1 MGRDKRTE
9 LAERA
14 ADIALAAMPVP
25 LRVLDVGCGVG
36 DVLAELVARAPYC
49 EAYVGVD
56 RPANVTTAREVA
68 DRRITFV
75 CAAPE
80 SLPFADSSFDLVLA
94 SDSFDEWPDQGRGV
108 AELAR
113 VLAPGGTIVIVD
125 RTRKQHGAGTERA
138 HSAKALTA
146 LLDPVGLRL
155 QAREPM
161 MRSAFAVAAAQAF
174 VASR

>member
-1 MGRDKRTE
+1 VGRDKRIE

-14 ADIALAAMPVP
+14 ADVALAAMPVP

-36 DVLAELVARAPYC
+36 DLLAEMVVRAPYC

-56 RPANVTTAREVA
+56 DAANVTIARGAA

-75 CAAPE
+75 CAAPD
-80 SLPFADSSFDLVLA
+80 SLPFTASSFDLVLA
-94 SDSFDEWPDQGRGV
+94 SNSFDTWPDQGRGV

-113 VLAPGGTIVIVD
+113 VLAPSGTIVIID
-125 RTRKQHGAGTERA
+125 HTRRASGAVSERA
-138 HSAKALTA
+138 HSAKALSA

-155 QAREPM
+155 QRREPLL
-161 MRSAFAVAAAQAF
+161 RSAFAVAAAQA
-174 VASR
+174 VVVCR